1 MREFNPSD
9 DEFEYYEDTHNASGD
24 YVGAKPNM
32 SFTHVEDRTIN
43 FNESDKETLKP
54 TDNYSFPMGGGKQR
68 ILVYCPKTPEDV
80 TVLIQHLKVSD
91 PAIVNLNDL
100 DEPTAQRILD
110 FLAGAVCALSGTVH
124 RVTGNMFLLAP
135 KGVETTIPYEQN

>member
-1 MREFNPSD
+1 
-9 DEFEYYEDTHNASGD
+9 
-24 YVGAKPNM
+24 
-32 SFTHVEDRTIN
+32 
-43 FNESDKETLKP
+43 
-54 TDNYSFPMGGGKQR
+54 MGGGKQR

-110 FLAGAVCALSGTVH
+110 FLSGAVCALSGTVH